1 MVVQDRPGH
10 TDLCVCLPLQARQE
24 VLRLSSSDGVLKK
37 ELQQTAALS
46 AALVADKRHLSH
58 QLQEVSLLGSKVDP
72 EPHPLRLAV
81 YLFTDET

>member
-1 MVVQDRPGH
+1 MADQNQD
-10 TDLCVCLPLQARQE
+10 TLTSLCLPLQARQE
-24 VLRLSSSDGVLKK
+24 VLRLSSSEDVLKK

-58 QLQEVSLLGSKVDP
+58 QLQEVSQPGSRVDP

-81 YLFTDET
+81 CV